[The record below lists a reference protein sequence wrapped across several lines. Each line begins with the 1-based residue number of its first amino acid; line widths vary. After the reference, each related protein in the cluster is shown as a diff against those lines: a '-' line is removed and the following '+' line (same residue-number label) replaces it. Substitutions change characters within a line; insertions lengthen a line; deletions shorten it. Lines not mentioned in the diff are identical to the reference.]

1 MFRHW
6 ITSINYQKLI
16 EMQANQETGRLSKKE
31 LKNQYKDPTA
41 TNQRKKIIKIGKR
54 K

>member
-16 EMQANQETGRLSKKE
+16 EMDANKVTGRLSKGEVRGKYNNPNASS
-31 LKNQYKDPTA
+31 KRN
-41 TNQRKKIIKIGKR
+41 KIIKIGKR